1 MEYIEK
7 ILNSKKTVF
16 NYNDIK
22 NLIWISN
29 KNTIKSFFQRWVKLW
44 IFINIYKWIY
54 VLKNYSNLELWVKLK
69 NNSYISFE
77 TVLKKEGIIFQ
88 DYWNTLFLAS
98 DNSINKELWYF
109 NFKYLKL
116 KYSVLTNPKWLINKW
131 NYIIASKERAICDR
145 IYLSK
150 NYYFDNLEWIDKE
163 KILEISQ
170 IYNKRV
176 ILEIKKL
183 FENA

>member
-1 MEYIEK
+1 MKNIEK
-7 ILNSKKTVF
+7 IINSKKTVF
-16 NYNDIK
+16 NYNDMK
-22 NLIWISN
+22 NLIWVSN
-29 KNTIKSFFQRWVKLW
+29 KNTIKSFFSRLVKSEVLK
-44 IFINIYKWIY
+44 NIYKWIY
-54 VLKNYSNLELWVKLK
+54 CLKDYDILELSVKLK

-77 TVLKKEGIIFQ
+77 TVLKKEWVIFQ
-88 DYWNTLFLAS
+88 DYGNTIFLAS
-98 DNSINKELWYF
+98 DNSINKNLLEY

-116 KYSVLTNPKWLINKW
+116 KNSILTNPIWLINKW

-150 NYYFDNLEWIDKE
+150 NYYFDNLEGINKE

-176 ILEIKKL
+176 ILEVKKL
-183 FENA
+183 LENA